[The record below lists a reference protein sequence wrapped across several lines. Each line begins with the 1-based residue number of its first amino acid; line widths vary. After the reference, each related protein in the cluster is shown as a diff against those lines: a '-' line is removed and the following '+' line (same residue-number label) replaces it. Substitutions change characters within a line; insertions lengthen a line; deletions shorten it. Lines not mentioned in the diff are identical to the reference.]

1 MRPWVAFLLIIGI
14 SLMLVCGLLS
24 IATENNKT
32 NGHIFEEPGTC
43 PDCGQKL
50 IKGIYGYYFPRACWY
65 CPDCP

>member
-1 MRPWVAFLLIIGI
+1 MRPWVAFVLIIGI
-14 SLMLVCGLLS
+14 SLMMLCGLLS
-24 IATENNKT
+24 LSVERNKT
-32 NGHIFEEPGTC
+32 DGHIFKESGTC